1 MAKLMTSLALCS
13 GRMTHGERRVA
24 QRLESHL
31 DEDCL
36 VWYDIPV
43 GRQYRHPDFVIID
56 PTLGLIF
63 LEVKDW
69 RLSTFRHADPQMVI
83 LDTEQGEKQERH
95 PLVQVREYACAT
107 AEMLSQDP
115 RLLQSGLYKGKLKLA
130 WAYGVVFTNIT
141 RQQLRSLAADD
152 DVEAIFP
159 EALTICQDEMTES
172 APSSA
177 FRRKISSLFTTSF
190 RPVISPTI
198 RDIVRRHLFPEIAIP
213 VKNKDKR
220 FLKGMDIQQEVLARN
235 LGEGHRVIH
244 GVAGSGKTLILLYRC
259 HYLAETSERPI
270 LVLCYNITLANYLR
284 ECLLDRGLAQKV
296 HVYHFHGWCGVAARQ
311 HRLTISPEG
320 AFFDSS
326 FAALENAVENGVITD
341 TGYGAVLIDEGH
353 DFDRRWLAL
362 VARLFDKDER
372 SLLLMYDDA
381 QSLYRRERALNFS
394 LASVGIQ
401 AQGRTSIL
409 RVNYR
414 NPQRILDFA
423 YAFSRDYFEKH
434 HNQEV
439 PLVLPEACGDEGKVP
454 DLVQC
459 GSAEEE
465 ARCVVSWLTQKYAL
479 TGRWGDMAVLCP
491 TQFSAQ
497 RIIDVLDKQGIPK
510 SVSFTSVD
518 KKRYSHRENV
528 VHLLTLQSSKGLEF
542 PFVAVIDASFV
553 HKGAE
558 DESVGIPALY
568 VAFTRATRELLV
580 TCYRQ
585 NSISRHLARFA
596 EMDLQELKYSE
607 QQ

>member
-1 MAKLMTSLALCS
+1 MAKLITSLALCS

-31 DEDCL
+31 GEDCL

-56 PTLGLIF
+56 PALGLIF

-83 LDTEQGEKQERH
+83 LETDQGEKKERH

-115 RLLQSGLYKGKLKLA
+115 RLQQSGLYKGKLKLA

-141 RQQLRSLAADD
+141 RQQLRSLATDD
-152 DVEAIFP
+152 AVEAIFP

-172 APSSA
+172 TPASA

-190 RPVISPTI
+190 RPTISPTI

-284 ECLLDRGLAQKV
+284 ECLIDRGLAQKV

-311 HRLTISPEG
+311 HRLAISPEG
-320 AFFDSS
+320 PFFDSS
-326 FAALENAVENGVITD
+326 FAALENAVESGVITD

-362 VARLFDKDER
+362 VARLFDNDER

-459 GSAEEE
+459 DSAEEE
-465 ARCVVSWLTQKYAL
+465 ARRVVSWLTQKYAL

-497 RIIDVLDKQGIPK
+497 RLINVLDKQGIPK

-558 DESVGIPALY
+558 DESAGIPALY

>member
-1 MAKLMTSLALCS
+1 MAKLITSLALCTE
-13 GRMTHGERRVA
+13 RMTYGERRVA

-31 DEDCL
+31 GDDCL

-43 GRQYRHPDFVIID
+43 GRQYQHPDFVIID
-56 PTLGLIF
+56 PSLGLIF

-69 RLSTFRHADPQMVI
+69 KRSTFRHADPRMVI
-83 LDTEQGEKQERH
+83 LETEQGPKKEKN

-115 RLLQSGLYKGKLKLA
+115 RLQQTGIYQGKLNLA

-141 RQQLRSLAADD
+141 RQQLTSLSADGTM
-152 DVEAIFP
+152 ATIFP

-172 APSSA
+172 VSPPA
-177 FRRKISSLFTTSF
+177 FRNKIAGLFTTRF
-190 RPVISPTI
+190 RPAISPLT
-198 RDIVRRHLFPEIAIP
+198 RDIIRQHLFPEIVIP
-213 VKNKDKR
+213 SKKHDNNH
-220 FLKGMDIQQEVLARN
+220 LKVMDIQQELLARN
-235 LGEGHRVIH
+235 IGEGHRVIH

-259 HYLAETSERPI
+259 QYLAENSKRPV
-270 LVLCYNITLANYLR
+270 LVLCFNITLANYIR
-284 ECLLDRGLAQKV
+284 ECIADKGLSQKV
-296 HVYHFHGWCGVAARQ
+296 HVHHFHDWCGIAVRKSG
-311 HRLTISPEG
+311 LTVSRKKPY
-320 AFFDSS
+320 FDNN
-326 FAALENAVENGVITD
+326 FAALENAVDTGMITD
-341 TGYGAVLIDEGH
+341 TGYDAVLIDEGH

-362 VARLFDKDER
+362 IARLFDNSER

-401 AQGRTSIL
+401 AQGRTSVL

-414 NPQRILDFA
+414 NPECILSFA

-434 HNQEV
+434 RNQEV
-439 PLVLPEACGDEGKVP
+439 PLVLPEACGEAGKPP
-454 DLVQC
+454 DIMQC

-465 ARCVVSWLTQKYAL
+465 ALRVADWLGQKYAF

-497 RIIDVLDKQGIPK
+497 RLTEVLEQQGIPF
-510 SVSFTSVD
+510 VISFTAAD
-518 KKRYSHRENV
+518 KKHYSHKDNV
-528 VHLLTLQSSKGLEF
+528 VHVLTFQSSKGLEF
-542 PFVAVIDASFV
+542 SFVAVINASFV
-553 HKGAE
+553 RQGAD
-558 DESVGIPALY
+558 DEAEAVPALY

-580 TCYRQ
+580 TCYRE

-596 EMDLQELKYSE
+596 EMDLQALQYSG
-607 QQ
+607 QS